1 MEIEYS
7 RVGVPLKTG
16 RSFVSSSYSRGGEK
30 RRKEGGDMFF
40 PPSPPIMSRNYFA
53 CTCHIYFVMLCLR
66 KVLKGFFAP

>member
-1 MEIEYS
+1 MEYS

-40 PPSPPIMSRNYFA
+40 SPISP
-53 CTCHIYFVMLCLR
+53 HHEHEL
-66 KVLKGFFAP
+66 FFLHAHVTFIL